1 MTKDSIIKMREAFST
16 SPIKIT
22 CDNMIVRWDHTGTYP
37 DLIWDD
43 DAETLTAFS
52 ATTEDIQE
60 GFPFEVFVTG
70 YDHIQYMEAYVD
82 PKTAITW
89 LEQNKG
95 SMGDENYNRALK
107 QVQQQ
112 IGKRGYTGTVP
123 MRNVLKK

>member
-1 MTKDSIIKMREAFST
+1 
-16 SPIKIT
+16 
-22 CDNMIVRWDHTGTYP
+22 
-37 DLIWDD
+37 
-43 DAETLTAFS
+43 
-52 ATTEDIQE
+52 
-60 GFPFEVFVTG
+60 
-70 YDHIQYMEAYVD
+70 MEAYVD